1 MVPSSENIEGN
12 QSIQIYSHAQ
22 RTLQPQTCVQKHC
35 SDQTGHVLSV
45 FPATLTSLLFVA
57 ALESWHS
64 ILH

>member
-1 MVPSSENIEGN
+1 MVPSSEIIEGN

-45 FPATLTSLLFVA
+45 FPATLT
-57 ALESWHS
+57 
-64 ILH
+64 